1 MARAE
6 KQNKKNSNPL
16 MILWYSYPRVA
27 IALSLIAV
35 NLVVIFLF
43 TGILTA
49 VTGNS
54 FLDELA
60 YIFTYTMSADGLYD
74 FVQNADDFACFII
87 KLVLAIIQMLIF
99 SGALIGF
106 TTDIL
111 QSTIDKRLN
120 NLGVINLSNH
130 YVFLNWSSI
139 GPHLVYDL
147 SFLEGKKNIVILAD
161 MDREDVLNS
170 IQSIFTENG
179 QRMKNIRLF
188 IKNGNPNSQKHLS
201 DISLDKAKYVGILL
215 ANMEDSHEH
224 IMTNN
229 DLNALKSLFAI
240 MTIAES
246 ANIVVEAENNATV
259 NKIEQLLDTIDKDLN
274 KRIIIVSHNGVL
286 GHVLGKALIN
296 SVYAQLYHHLL
307 SYDGCEFYAIPTM
320 DVEKALYTY
329 NDCIPIINYD
339 DDESVD
345 EKGERSA
352 DQLYVLSEN
361 RKFLGLREGE
371 EAFIKPLNYK
381 PASNQEDFSVFLFSQ
396 AGKAQFVVDEL
407 KAYNKLYNTNITC
420 HSYPYTEDLTE
431 VMEEIKKV
439 EGKKKILLLS
449 SGDESGTGQD
459 ENIFLSALSFKLHH
473 CLDENTEVLAEIANP
488 LNLNALKNFGV
499 MSVIVSNR
507 IISLFMVQLLTH
519 PGSKKFYR
527 DLISTNGTSENDA
540 IDLDIVKVSDVLTF
554 EGETLSFACKSE
566 LVQSFYF
573 ASNKTSM
580 CLGVKRKGVEEIE
593 FLCSGMDKPEE
604 VVLSKNDELILATC
618 A

>member
-1 MARAE
+1 MSRLE
-6 KQNKKNSNPL
+6 KRNNKNSNPF

-35 NLVVIFLF
+35 NLLVILLF
-43 TGILTA
+43 TGILCV
-49 VTGNS
+49 VTHNP
-54 FLDELA
+54 FFDELA
-60 YIFTYTMSADGLYD
+60 YIFTYTMSSDGVYD
-74 FVQNADDFACFII
+74 FVQNADDLTCFII
-87 KLVLAIIQMLIF
+87 KVILAIIQMIIF

-161 MDREDVLNS
+161 MEREDVVNS
-170 IQSIFTENG
+170 IESIFTERG

-188 IKNGNPNSQKHLS
+188 VKNGNPNSQKHLS

-215 ANMEDSHEH
+215 ANMEDTQEH

-240 MTIAES
+240 MSIAKS
-246 ANIVVEAENNATV
+246 ANIVVEAESNATV

-274 KRIIIVSHNGVL
+274 KRIIIFSHNGVL
-286 GHVLGKALIN
+286 GHILGKTLIN
-296 SVYAQLYHHLL
+296 ATYSQLYHHLL
-307 SYDGCEFYAIPTM
+307 SYEGCEFYAIPPM
-320 DVEKALYTY
+320 DVEKALYIY

-339 DDESVD
+339 DDDVVD
-345 EKGERSA
+345 ENGQCAA

-361 RKFLGLREGE
+361 GEFLGVREHE
-371 EAFIKPLNYK
+371 EAFIKPLDYK
-381 PASNQEDFSVFLFSQ
+381 PTENYEDFNIFIFSQ
-396 AGKAQFVVDEL
+396 TGRAQFVVDEL
-407 KAYNKLYNTNITC
+407 NAYNKAYNTNITC
-420 HSYPYTEDLTE
+420 RVYPYTDDLTE
-431 VMEEIKKV
+431 IMEEIKSV

-449 SGDESGTGQD
+449 SGDENGTGQD
-459 ENIFLSALSFKLHH
+459 EDIFLSALSFKLHN

-573 ASNKTSM
+573 ASKKTSM
-580 CLGVKRKGVEEIE
+580 CIGVKRQGVEEIE
-593 FLCSGMDKPEE
+593 FLCDRMDKAEE
-604 VVLSKNDELILATC
+604 IILSKNDELILATY

>member
-1 MARAE
+1 MSRLE
-6 KQNKKNSNPL
+6 KRNNKNSNPF

-35 NLVVIFLF
+35 NLLVILLF
-43 TGILTA
+43 TGILCV
-49 VTGNS
+49 VTHNP
-54 FLDELA
+54 FFDELA
-60 YIFTYTMSADGLYD
+60 YIFTYTMSSDGVYD
-74 FVQNADDFACFII
+74 FVQNADDLTCFII
-87 KLVLAIIQMLIF
+87 KVILAIIQMIIF

-161 MDREDVLNS
+161 MEREDVVNS
-170 IQSIFTENG
+170 IESIFTERG

-188 IKNGNPNSQKHLS
+188 VKNGNPNSQKHLS

-215 ANMEDSHEH
+215 ANMEDTQEH

-240 MTIAES
+240 MSIAKS
-246 ANIVVEAENNATV
+246 ANIVVEAESNATV

-274 KRIIIVSHNGVL
+274 KRIIIFSHNGVL
-286 GHVLGKALIN
+286 GHILGKTLIN
-296 SVYAQLYHHLL
+296 ATYSQLYHHLL
-307 SYDGCEFYAIPTM
+307 SYEGCEFYAIPPM
-320 DVEKALYTY
+320 DVEKALYIY

-339 DDESVD
+339 DDDVVD
-345 EKGERSA
+345 ENGQRAA

-361 RKFLGLREGE
+361 GEFLGVREHE
-371 EAFIKPLNYK
+371 EAFIKPLDYK
-381 PASNQEDFSVFLFSQ
+381 PTENYEDFNIFIFSQ
-396 AGKAQFVVDEL
+396 TGRAQFIIEEL
-407 KAYNKLYNTNITC
+407 NAYNKVYNTNITC
-420 HSYPYTEDLTE
+420 RVYPYTDDLAE
-431 VMEEIKKV
+431 IMEEIKSV

-449 SGDESGTGQD
+449 SGDENGTGQD
-459 ENIFLSALSFKLHH
+459 EDIFLSALSFKLHN

-573 ASNKTSM
+573 ASKKTSM
-580 CLGVKRKGVEEIE
+580 CIGVKRQGVEEIE
-593 FLCSGMDKPEE
+593 FLCDRMDKAEE
-604 VVLSKNDELILATC
+604 IILSKNDELILATY

>member
-1 MARAE
+1 MSRVE
-6 KQNKKNSNPL
+6 KQNNKNSNPL
-16 MILWYSYPRVA
+16 IILWYSYPRVA
-27 IALSLIAV
+27 IALSLIAI

-43 TGILTA
+43 TGILCG
-49 VTGNS
+49 VTGNP
-54 FLDELA
+54 FFDELA

-74 FVQNADDFACFII
+74 FVQNADDLTCFII
-87 KLVLAIIQMLIF
+87 KIILAVIQMIIF

-120 NLGVINLSNH
+120 NLGTINLSNH

-170 IQSIFTENG
+170 IESIFTENG

-201 DISLDKAKYVGILL
+201 DVSLDKAKYVGILL
-215 ANMEDSHEH
+215 ANMEDTQDHV
-224 IMTNN
+224 MTNN

-240 MTIAES
+240 MTIAKT
-246 ANIVVEAENNATV
+246 ANIVVEAESNATV

-274 KRIIIVSHNGVL
+274 KRIIIFSHNGVL
-286 GHVLGKALIN
+286 GHILGKTLIN
-296 SVYAQLYHHLL
+296 STYSQLYHHLL
-307 SYDGCEFYAIPTM
+307 SYEGCEFYSIPSM

-339 DDESVD
+339 DDVVD
-345 EKGERSA
+345 ANGKPA
-352 DQLYVLSEN
+352 IDCLYVLSEN
-361 RKFLGLREGE
+361 EQFLGLREGE
-371 EAFIKPLNYK
+371 EAFIKPLTYK
-381 PASNQEDFSVFLFSQ
+381 PYTRQEDFNVFVFSQ
-396 AGKAQFVVDEL
+396 TGKAQFVIDEL
-407 KAYNKLYNTNITC
+407 NAYNNLYKTNITC
-420 HSYPYTEDLTE
+420 HAYPYTDDLSE

-449 SGDESGTGQD
+449 SGDVSGTGQD
-459 ENIFLSALSFKLHH
+459 EDIFLSALSFKLHN

-488 LNLNALKNFGV
+488 LNLSALKNFGV

-527 DLISTNGTSENDA
+527 DLISTNGTSENDT
-540 IDLDIVKVSDVLTF
+540 IDLEIVKVSDVLTF

-566 LVQSFYF
+566 LVQSFYL
-573 ASNKTSM
+573 ASNKACM
-580 CLGVKRKGVEEIE
+580 CLGVKRQGVEVE

-604 VVLSKNDELILATC
+604 IVLSRNDELILATY

>member
-1 MARAE
+1 MSRVE
-6 KQNKKNSNPL
+6 KQNNKNSNPL

-27 IALSLIAV
+27 IALSLIAI

-43 TGILTA
+43 TGILCG
-49 VTGNS
+49 VTGNP
-54 FLDELA
+54 FFDELA

-74 FVQNADDFACFII
+74 FVQNADDLTCFII
-87 KLVLAIIQMLIF
+87 KIILAVIQMIIF

-120 NLGVINLSNH
+120 NLGTINLSNH

-170 IQSIFTENG
+170 IESIFTENG

-201 DISLDKAKYVGILL
+201 DVSLDKAKYVGILL
-215 ANMEDSHEH
+215 ANMEDTQDHV
-224 IMTNN
+224 MTNN

-240 MTIAES
+240 MTIAKT
-246 ANIVVEAENNATV
+246 ANIVVEAESNATV

-274 KRIIIVSHNGVL
+274 KRIIIFSHNGVL
-286 GHVLGKALIN
+286 GHILGKTLIN
-296 SVYAQLYHHLL
+296 STYSQLYHHLL
-307 SYDGCEFYAIPTM
+307 SYEGCEFYAIPPM

-339 DDESVD
+339 DDEVAANGKPAID
-345 EKGERSA
+345 C
-352 DQLYVLSEN
+352 LYVLSEN
-361 RKFLGLREGE
+361 EQFLGLREGE
-371 EAFIKPLNYK
+371 EAFIKPLTYK
-381 PASNQEDFSVFLFSQ
+381 PSTRQEDFNVFVFSQ
-396 AGKAQFVVDEL
+396 TGKAQFVIDEL
-407 KAYNKLYNTNITC
+407 NAYNNLYKTKITC
-420 HSYPYTEDLTE
+420 HSYPYTDDLTE

-449 SGDESGTGQD
+449 SGDVSGTGQD
-459 ENIFLSALSFKLHH
+459 EDIFLSALSFKLHN

-488 LNLNALKNFGV
+488 LNLSALKNFGV

-540 IDLDIVKVSDVLTF
+540 IDLEIVKVSDVLTF

-566 LVQSFYF
+566 LVQSFYL
-573 ASNKTSM
+573 ASNKACM
-580 CLGVKRKGVEEIE
+580 CLGVKRQGVEVE

-604 VVLSKNDELILATC
+604 IVLSRNDELILATY